1 VAEGFLRWSLPAPDH
16 LFEALMASAC
26 FEELGKGRRGT
37 VLVRPGP
44 QGAVPL
50 VRTTT
55 SYRRPAQPF
64 LDLHDRL
71 AEEIQRTGS
80 LPLRFNNALIEHYT
94 NAYASM
100 KHHSDQALDLAPD
113 SWIALFSCYQN
124 PARPSRRLLIK
135 PKHPGGPTSEILLAH
150 ASVVAFSLDT
160 NRRFTHSIAL
170 AAGAPS
176 SDWLGLT
183 FRTSSTFV
191 QFVNGHPRLPD
202 GAPLILADDEQRRA
216 FFLLRRQENSE
227 TDFSYPPL
235 SFTLSAS
242 DLLPTELQLSA
253 SREAGRQLR

>member
-37 VLVRPGP
+37 VLVKPGP
-44 QGAVPL
+44 HGAVPL

-55 SYRRPAQPF
+55 SYRRPVQPF

-71 AEEIQRTGS
+71 AEEIQRTGP

-94 NAYASM
+94 GAYSSM

-135 PKHPGGPTSEILLAH
+135 PKHPGGPTSEILLPH

-170 AAGAPS
+170 TSGAPS

-183 FRTSSTFV
+183 FRTSKTLLRWAHGS
-191 QFVNGHPRLPD
+191 PLLPD
-202 GAPLILADDEQRRA
+202 GTGLSLADDEQRRA

-227 TDFSYPPL
+227 TDFTYPLL
-235 SFTLSAS
+235 SFTLSPS
-242 DLLPTELQLSA
+242 DLLPPGADATDLSG
-253 SREAGRQLR
+253 SPR